1 MKQIQR
7 TLRGF
12 LGRRRFVF
20 LRRFAACLPIQRL
33 WRGCVARAEAD
44 LLWLHPRATA
54 IQVIVRGFLARKRL
68 GPLAETRDK

>member
-1 MKQIQR
+1 
-7 TLRGF
+7 
-12 LGRRRFVF
+12 
-20 LRRFAACLPIQRL
+20 LPIQRL